1 MVDAED
7 QHPGHRGS
15 RGQDHHGRVVNTW
28 TPQLYRLF
36 GIINSNLLSV
46 FDPSRE
52 APELKDSD
60 NMDIFLQLNCFA
72 LFGCYQKYRKIKGE
86 DLHDSHEEDRHVKHG
101 GDAQGDLLPGLGRD
115 EEHEPVIEPVEFLFY
130 LMNGFSKAPGRS
142 YISRHCNLVLCQIRT
157 SERCNLL
164 TLSQFV

>member
-52 APELKDSD
+52 APEIKDSD
-60 NMDIFLQLNCFA
+60 NMDIFLKLNCFA
-72 LFGCYQKYRKIKGE
+72 LFGCYQKYRKIKTCMTVMRKTVMLSMVE
-86 DLHDSHEEDRHVKHG
+86 MPRVIFSPDSAGMR
-101 GDAQGDLLPGLGRD
+101 
-115 EEHEPVIEPVEFLFY
+115 
-130 LMNGFSKAPGRS
+130 N
-142 YISRHCNLVLCQIRT
+142 T
-157 SERCNLL
+157 NLL
-164 TLSQFV
+164 LNLLSFFFIWWMVFLMLQEGVTSPGIVIWCYVRLGPVKDATFWHYLSLFDI